1 MGRSERYTGD
11 PQFSIVNGICPH
23 DCPDTCAWQVA
34 VRVDDGRAVD
44 IWGHEAHPVTAGRL
58 CGKVD
63 KYLDRTYHAE
73 RLTTPL
79 RRVGPKGS
87 GQFESISWKAAI
99 KAIARGLK
107 GAIDS
112 DGAES
117 VLQYSYG
124 GTMGF
129 LQGEAMAQRFFHR
142 MGASRLGRTI
152 CAEAG
157 VKGVSYTLGNTV
169 AQDVVDFQHAKL
181 ILLWGT
187 NTLTSNMH
195 LWPFVQRARKAGAK
209 VLVIDPVRTR
219 TARAADEWLPI
230 RPGTDGAL
238 ALAIMHV
245 LVAEDLVDHEYI
257 ERATLG
263 FAELAERVA
272 DWSPERA
279 EAITGIPADTIRTLA
294 REYGSTRP
302 AAIRIN
308 YGMQRHRGG
317 GMAARTIACLPA
329 LVGAWKDPGGGV
341 QLSTSGSFALD
352 TRGLMRPDLLQG
364 REPRT
369 LNMIRIGDALLGGR
383 GDDESLRRAHMQ
395 PRPVDEAP
403 QEVGPPVRALVVY
416 NSNPAAVAPDQGAVH
431 EGLRREDLFTVVLE
445 HFLTDTADY
454 ADIVLP
460 ATTQLEHWD
469 IVKPYGHLFLGLN
482 RPAIEP
488 LGQSL
493 PNSEIFRLMAEAM
506 GYEEDCFSESDEE
519 VLRAFVEAQEDPCM
533 DGITWQRLNDEGFC
547 RLALPEPYMPFA
559 AGRFPTQ
566 SGRCELRS
574 AAMERA
580 GYDPLPTYEA
590 PPEQDVDT
598 LICISPPAHSF
609 LNSTFVN
616 VGRFAA
622 REKGPMV
629 MVHPDDAQSRG
640 IEDGARVCLENER
653 GSVELAL
660 RITDEVVR
668 GTVVAPSI
676 WWNKL
681 SEHKRNINWLTPP
694 DESDMGGGALFF
706 EVPVTLRPA

>member
-1 MGRSERYTGD
+1 MGREQRYAED
-11 PQFSIVNGICPH
+11 PQFRIVNGVCPH

-34 VRVDDGRAVD
+34 VREDDGRAVD
-44 IWGHEAHPVTAGRL
+44 IWGHPDHPVTAGRL

-63 KYLDRTYHAE
+63 KYLDRTYHAD

-87 GQFESISWKAAI
+87 GQFEPISWADAIRETAA
-99 KAIARGLK
+99 RLGEVV
-107 GAIDS
+107 DRH
-112 DGAES
+112 GAES
-117 VLQYSYG
+117 VLQYSYA

-129 LQGEAMAQRFFHR
+129 LQGEGMAQRFFHR

-157 VKGVSYTLGNTV
+157 VIGVSYTVGKTV

-181 ILLWGT
+181 IWLWGT

-209 VLVIDPVRTR
+209 VVVIDPVRTR
-219 TARAADEWLPI
+219 TARAADAWIPI

-245 LVAEDLVDHEYI
+245 LIAEDLVDHEYI
-257 ERATLG
+257 ERATVG

-272 DWSPERA
+272 DWAPERA

-294 REYGSTRP
+294 RDYGRTRP

-341 QLSTSGSFALD
+341 QLSTSGTFEFD
-352 TRGLMRPDLLQG
+352 TRGLLRPDLLAG

-369 LNMIRIGDALLGGR
+369 LNMIRLGDALR
-383 GDDESLRRAHMQ
+383 KDEAALRRAHMQ
-395 PRPVDEAP
+395 PRPVDQAP
-403 QEVGPPVRALVVY
+403 KDPGPPVHALIVY

-445 HFLTDTADY
+445 HFLTDTADF

-482 RPAIEP
+482 RPAIDPVGE
-488 LGQSL
+488 SL
-493 PNSEIFRLMAEAM
+493 PNSEIFRRLANAM
-506 GYEEDCFSESDEE
+506 GYTDPCFSESDEA
-519 VLRAFVEAQEDPCM
+519 VLQAFIEAQRAPCFEGLTWPRLM
-533 DGITWQRLNDEGFC
+533 DESFC
-547 RLALPEPYMPFA
+547 RLNVPEPFMPFA
-559 AGRFPTQ
+559 EGRFPTE

-574 AAMERA
+574 EAMARA

-590 PPEQDVDT
+590 PPEQSADT
-598 LICISPPAHSF
+598 LVCISPPAHSF

-622 REKGPMV
+622 REKEPLV
-629 MVHPDDAQSRG
+629 MVHPDDAAHRG
-640 IEDGARVCLENER
+640 ITEGARVLVENDL
-653 GSVELAL
+653 GSIELPA
-660 RITDEVVR
+660 RVSTDVIR

-681 SEHKRNINWLTPP
+681 SDQKRNINWLTPQ

-706 EVPVTLRPA
+706 EVPVTVRVKG